1 MEKTR
6 FPPLSARRG
15 GEAVQKPGTTLE
27 ELAGQIVNAM
37 PKLGHE
43 EQRVAVALYRLL
55 AQGEPVSPTS
65 LARAVNLSE
74 TYIRDLLTRWP
85 GVYHDDSGSVIGFWG
100 LALPEMPHR
109 FTVERRTLHT
119 WCAWDSLF
127 IPGIIGKTAHVESA
141 DPLTKVLM
149 TLSVGPDGVNDASSA
164 GVVVSF
170 LSPEGA
176 FDADVIM
183 NFCHFVHFF
192 DSEESGARWTATH
205 KGTFLLSLEEA
216 FTLGQMTNARKFQG
230 AL

>member
-1 MEKTR
+1 M
-6 FPPLSARRG
+6 
-15 GEAVQKPGTTLE
+15 QKQETKLE
-27 ELAGQIVNAM
+27 ELAGKIVDAM
-37 PKLGHE
+37 PKLGQE

-65 LARAVNLSE
+65 LAKAVNLSE

-85 GVYHDDSGSVIGFWG
+85 GVYRDETGSVIGFWG

-109 FTVERRTLHT
+109 FMVERRTLHT

-141 DPLTKVLM
+141 DPLTKALV

-170 LSPEGA
+170 LFPEGA

-192 DSEESGARWTATH
+192 ASEESGARWTAAH

-216 FTLGQMTNARKFQG
+216 FTLGQMTNARNFG
-230 AL
+230 VSSEGR

>member
-15 GEAVQKPGTTLE
+15 GEAMQKQATKLV
-27 ELAGQIVNAM
+27 ELAGKVVDEM
-37 PKLGHE
+37 PTLGQQ
-43 EQRVAVALYRLL
+43 EQQVAVVLYRLL
-55 AQGEPVSPTS
+55 AQGAPVSPTS
-65 LARAVNLSE
+65 LAGAVNLSE

-85 GVYHDDSGSVIGFWG
+85 GVYHDDSDSVIGFWG
-100 LALPEMPHR
+100 LALTEMPHR
-109 FTVERRTLHT
+109 FTVDRRTLHT

-141 DPLTKVLM
+141 DPLTKAPV
-149 TLSVGPDGVNDASSA
+149 TLSVGPDGVNDVSPA

-192 DSEESGARWTATH
+192 DSKESGARWTATH

-216 FTLGQMTNARKFQG
+216 FTLGQMTNARKYKG